1 MPPEDIASS
10 AASPTLSAIV
20 TTKDDTAARETSPER
35 GDRAEALSNWLLELP
50 DAEFGQ
56 AFSKLVGDD
65 VADEER
71 ALLMEDLV
79 SRHDALRLPYL
90 VKLAAI
96 DGHPFRDDART
107 LLESE
112 IGDDYGTNTAGW
124 ADATLAL
131 LSERLPPGARPE
143 GR

>member
-1 MPPEDIASS
+1 MPPEDIAPS
-10 AASPTLSAIV
+10 AASPTPSALV
-20 TTKDDTAARETSPER
+20 ATKNDAAARATSPER
-35 GDRAEALSNWLLELP
+35 GDRAEALSDWLIELP

-65 VADEER
+65 VASEER

-90 VKLAAI
+90 VKLTAI
-96 DGHPFRDDART
+96 DDHPFRDDART

-124 ADATLAL
+124 ADATVAL
-131 LSERLPPGARPE
+131 LSERLPPGAKTETR
-143 GR
+143 